1 MKFPSPF
8 LELRYQDLS
17 LDTPTSGLCAGYEGE
32 KWRAVGLAK
41 HLVNWLPYIA
51 LSQDK
56 GKDFGPHNFMELME
70 QAAYHVYTS
79 KKTKS
84 RGEIGEILTH
94 IACVQYFEALPV
106 ICKLTLKTSPNDT
119 VKGFDGVFLVPSAD
133 DFEIWLCESKF
144 YQSASSGIKDAVKSI
159 KDHLKTTF
167 LRAEKAV
174 IIGHLSEHV
183 EDNPSLIKLFSPST
197 SVDDLLARA
206 VFPVVLTYESGAIAS
221 FQKVCDE
228 FKSALEAELLG
239 IQKILI
245 DELGSLS
252 VRVHLIGIPLG
263 KKAKL
268 IERFDQHLEVY
279 TDG

>member
-94 IACVQYFEALPV
+94 IACVQYFDALPV

-119 VKGFDGVFLVPSAD
+119 VKGFDGVFLVPDAD

-159 KDHLKTTF
+159 KDHLETAF

-183 EDNPSLIKLFSPST
+183 EDNPSLVKLFSPST

-206 VFPVVLTYESGAIAS
+206 VFPVVLSYESGAINS
-221 FQKVCDE
+221 FEKVCDD

-239 IQKILI
+239 IQKLLV

-252 VRVHLIGIPLG
+252 IRVHLIGIPLG
-263 KKAKL
+263 MKAKL
-268 IERFDQHLEVY
+268 IERFDQHLEAY